1 MDTQVR
7 ILLVCDNKD
16 LKNQIISYINRND
29 ASLRAIST
37 REIKTEIDRISPHIV
52 LLADY
57 DHAMDIEVVQ
67 YIQHEIS
74 DSFEPVFFY
83 ITNLQNFTLLR
94 ELIREGVNDYFVLPE
109 ELPSLKERLERV
121 MYVVKER
128 IKYQTEALATGQT
141 QPFKKGK
148 GQIHAFYSGKGGVGC
163 SLLSTLYA
171 QTIKFESTAEV
182 LFIDLNIQYGGA
194 ETFLGIEKIR
204 SYAELLPVMDELN
217 ENHIRNVAVKEPNS
231 KLDLLL
237 SPQDAEVAE
246 RMTEDH
252 IIRLLRTCRR
262 AYDMVIIDLPAHMD
276 SKTFTALSE
285 SELIYY
291 VMTLD
296 TPSITGFKRVQ
307 DLFKRLRMDTN
318 GRLQVLINRLEKSNE
333 LVPSDVNEFITY
345 PIRKIWMIEMAHK
358 RVWYKET
365 DVIKPNPFFFLLL
378 HHT

>member
-128 IKYQTEALATGQT
+128 IK
-141 QPFKKGK
+141 
-148 GQIHAFYSGKGGVGC
+148 
-163 SLLSTLYA
+163 
-171 QTIKFESTAEV
+171 
-182 LFIDLNIQYGGA
+182 
-194 ETFLGIEKIR
+194 
-204 SYAELLPVMDELN
+204 
-217 ENHIRNVAVKEPNS
+217 
-231 KLDLLL
+231 
-237 SPQDAEVAE
+237 
-246 RMTEDH
+246 
-252 IIRLLRTCRR
+252 
-262 AYDMVIIDLPAHMD
+262 
-276 SKTFTALSE
+276 
-285 SELIYY
+285 
-291 VMTLD
+291 
-296 TPSITGFKRVQ
+296 
-307 DLFKRLRMDTN
+307 
-318 GRLQVLINRLEKSNE
+318 
-333 LVPSDVNEFITY
+333 
-345 PIRKIWMIEMAHK
+345 
-358 RVWYKET
+358 
-365 DVIKPNPFFFLLL
+365 
-378 HHT
+378 